1 MSQIPYIDVH
11 THRTESGGEGTV
23 AVRNIFPGQA
33 DSWKPDHLYSVG
45 LHPWFIKQEQLDKD
59 LQSVKHAARND
70 QVVAIGE
77 TGLDRMTDVPIDL
90 QKKVFAS
97 HLEIAAK
104 YGKPVIIHAVKTYPD
119 IVEVYKNKGL
129 DVVLIFHGFNG
140 NRQIADQLLRHGFYL
155 SFGEVLLRGESKA
168 SSFFI
173 NLPKD
178 YIFLETDESEKN
190 IEDIYMQ
197 AANLSEMKVE
207 ALKQQIHRNFV
218 NCFGDLP

>member
-1 MSQIPYIDVH
+1 MSQFPYIDIH
-11 THRTESGGEGTV
+11 THRSEAGGEGHV

-33 DSWKPDHLYSVG
+33 DSTKPDHLYSVG
-45 LHPWFIKQEQLDKD
+45 LHPWYIKQEQLDKD
-59 LQSVKHAARND
+59 LQSVQDAARND

-77 TGLDRMTDVPIDL
+77 TGLDRITDTPLDL

-104 YGKPVIIHAVKTYPD
+104 YGKPVIIHAVKTFPD

-140 NRQIADQLLRHGFYL
+140 NRQIADQLLNHGFYL
-155 SFGEVLLRGESKA
+155 SFGEILFRGKSKA
-168 SSFFI
+168 SSVFI

-178 YIFLETDESEKN
+178 RIFLETDESEKD

-197 AANLSEMKVE
+197 AANLSGMKAE
-207 ALKQQIHRNFV
+207 TLKQQINENFV
-218 NCFGDLP
+218 KCFGDLL